1 MSPLNIKKNEIWSRI
16 SWTKSNLIDNL
27 PRTAVKGLT
36 PSSKIDTPVMLEIV
50 PNKNA
55 SFGLKKA

>member
-1 MSPLNIKKNEIWSRI
+1 MEE

-55 SFGLKKA
+55 SFGLKKHNSKYIEKLQYW